1 MEMAFCSQFIFF
13 LGHQPTP
20 KEAAKEL
27 VSTLNITERSHL
39 ILDAAFGSL
48 DLGKFYSDAG
58 YLYTMSVNKQSQ
70 TRWLWAEMSKNIC
83 TGEGRVMMNK
93 NGVVASLFS
102 DSKNHT
108 VYTNSWKIASSN
120 DDSGQISSSESR
132 SDRSESEG
140 DEKESGD
147 DISEGHEGAEVVVKK
162 ILEKRGAGPTAK
174 YRTQWATDEI
184 TWETFSSFVDEDRFC
199 QPFFQFATEADW
211 KDGLQTFPQLKLKN
225 MAIFLGV
232 ARSMYFFTLSSN
244 FFFFRW
250 NKNQTDPTNH

>member
-58 YLYTMSVNKQSQ
+58 YLYTMSVNKQNQ

-108 VYTNSWKIASSN
+108 VYSNSWKIASSN

-140 DEKESGD
+140 DENESGD
-147 DISEGHEGAEVVVKK
+147 DISEGHEGAEAVVKK

-184 TWETFSSFVDEDRFC
+184 TWETFSSFVDEDRFA

-211 KDGLQTFPQLKLKN
+211 KDGLQTFTQPKLKN
-225 MAIFLGV
+225 MANFLGV